1 MAIGVYPKK
10 LKAAREQARLSVED
24 LAEKV
29 GVTPRTIQK
38 YESGSGHPG
47 SRNAFKVR
55 VALGVPWDSIFY
67 FESEQ

>member
-1 MAIGVYPKK
+1 MAIGVYQKK
-10 LKAAREQARLSVED
+10 FKAARVKAGLSVEE
-24 LAEKV
+24 LAKRV
-29 GVTPRTIQK
+29 GVTPRTISK

-55 VALGVPWDSIFY
+55 VALAVPWDSIFY